1 MGAYN
6 WHKTTCNSKDDD
18 ISKLSTMSWV
28 SLVAT
33 PYVFWQIMPWV
44 MSLVNCIYNLKT
56 LVTQEEN
63 IRNYFLTTWGS
74 YLLKITTIF
83 AHNRNC
89 FSWKKTQNTIF
100 LLTLYCVL
108 QFDATISFDASKFH
122 QFVSYWFHLFFGV
135 KLLLLCLSIS
145 HHLKVLLNLKEA
157 FPNLLNFTW
166 SWWIWSSN

>member
-33 PYVFWQIMPWV
+33 PFVFWQIMPWF

-122 QFVSYWFHLFFGV
+122 QFFSYWFHLFFGV
-135 KLLLLCLSIS
+135 
-145 HHLKVLLNLKEA
+145 
-157 FPNLLNFTW
+157 
-166 SWWIWSSN
+166 